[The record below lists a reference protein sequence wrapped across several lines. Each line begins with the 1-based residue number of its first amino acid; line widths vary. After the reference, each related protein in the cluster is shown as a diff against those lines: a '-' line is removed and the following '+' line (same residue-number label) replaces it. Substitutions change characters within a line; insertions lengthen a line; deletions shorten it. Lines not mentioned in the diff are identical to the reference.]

1 VPRRVPAIEEIAVIA
16 AWYERQ
22 GPARD
27 VLVVGEVDDPQ
38 PGPGEVRL
46 RVAWSGIN
54 PGDIKKR
61 ENAFGYGMPSPRVI
75 PHSDGAGTID
85 QVGAGVPAARLGQRV
100 WCYGAQSYRPFG
112 TAAQYVVV
120 PAEQAVPLPDAVSF
134 AQGACLGI
142 PGITAHRAVHC
153 AGALQGRTVLVQ
165 GAAGAVGTA
174 AVVLSRQAGARVVAG
189 VRSAAGAMA
198 AMAAGADRV
207 VRLDQGAPADIVQQ
221 LGVGGVHH
229 VVEVDLAANIALDEQ
244 LLAVGGSIGA
254 YASGSATPQ
263 IPFWL
268 LLFKNITLHFLG
280 SDDFPPADKAQA
292 ALALNAALQS
302 GWAGYADIHL
312 FALADIAAAHER
324 VASGAPGRT
333 LLKIDG

>member
-1 VPRRVPAIEEIAVIA
+1 MIA

-22 GPARD
+22 GAARE
-27 VLVVGEVDDPQ
+27 VLIVGELPDPE

-46 RVAWSGIN
+46 RVACSGIN

-61 ENAFGYGMPSPRVI
+61 EDAFGYGMPSPRVI

-85 QVGAGVPAARLGQRV
+85 RVGAGVDTARLGQRA
-100 WCYGAQSYRPFG
+100 WCHGAQSYRPFG

-120 PAEQAVPLPDAVSF
+120 PQRLAIALPEHVPF

-165 GAAGAVGTA
+165 GAAGAVGTC
-174 AVVLSRQAGARVVAG
+174 AVVLARQAGARVVAG
-189 VRSAAGAMA
+189 VRSASA
-198 AMAAGADRV
+198 AVTATAAGADLV
-207 VRLDQGAPADIVQQ
+207 VRLDESSAPDIVRA
-221 LGVGGVHH
+221 LGAGSVEH
-229 VVEVDLAANIALDEQ
+229 VVEVDLAANVTLDEQ

-254 YASGSATPQ
+254 YASSSATPQ

-268 LLFKNITLHFLG
+268 LLFKNISVHFLG
-280 SDDFPPADKAQA
+280 SDDFSSDAKDEAAQ
-292 ALALNAALQS
+292 ALNAALCS
-302 GWAGYADIHL
+302 GWPGYPDQHC

-333 LLKIDG
+333 LLQIDPPL

>member
-1 VPRRVPAIEEIAVIA
+1 MIA

-22 GPARD
+22 GAARK
-27 VLVVGEVDDPQ
+27 VLIVGELPDPE

-46 RVAWSGIN
+46 RVACSGIN

-61 ENAFGYGMPSPRVI
+61 EDAFGYGMPSPRVI

-85 QVGAGVPAARLGQRV
+85 RVGAGVDAARLGQRV
-100 WCYGAQSYRPFG
+100 WCYGAQSYRPYG

-120 PAEQAVPLPDAVSF
+120 PEAQAVPLPNAVSF

-153 AGALQGRTVLVQ
+153 AGPLQGRRVLVQ
-165 GAAGAVGTA
+165 GAAGAVGTL
-174 AVVLSRQAGARVVAG
+174 AVVLARQAGAQVVAS
-189 VRSAAGAMA
+189 VRSASA
-198 AMAAGADRV
+198 AAAAAAAGADQV
-207 VRLDQGAPADIVQQ
+207 VRLDQGASADIVRL
-221 LGVGGVHH
+221 LGTGSVHH

-268 LLFKNITLHFLG
+268 LLFKNVVLHFLG
-280 SDDFPPADKAQA
+280 SDDFPPAAKAQA
-292 ALALNAALQS
+292 ALSVNEALENGWSGYSDLHPYALE
-302 GWAGYADIHL
+302 
-312 FALADIAAAHER
+312 DIAAAHER
-324 VASGAPGRT
+324 VASGTPGRT
-333 LLKIDG
+333 LLQIAD

>member
-1 VPRRVPAIEEIAVIA
+1 MIA

-22 GPARD
+22 GAARH
-27 VLVVGEVDDPQ
+27 VLVVGEVADPQ

-46 RVAWSGIN
+46 EVVFSGIN

-61 ENAFGYGMPSPRVI
+61 EDAFGYGMPSPRVI

-85 QVGAGVPAARLGQRV
+85 RVGAGVDAARLGQRV
-100 WCYGAQSYRPFG
+100 WCYGAQSYRPYG

-120 PAEQAVPLPDAVSF
+120 PQAQAVALPDAVSF

-153 AGALQGRTVLVQ
+153 AGSLKGRRVLVQ
-165 GAAGAVGTA
+165 GAAGAVGTL
-174 AVVLSRQAGARVVAG
+174 AVVLARQAGAQVVAS
-189 VRSAAGAMA
+189 VRSAPA
-198 AMAAGADRV
+198 AVAVAAAGANQV
-207 VRLDQGAPADIVQQ
+207 VRLDEDTPADVVQL
-221 LGVGGVHH
+221 LGAGSVHH

-280 SDDFPPADKAQA
+280 SDDFLPAAKAQA

-302 GWAGYADIHL
+302 GWTGYADLHS

-333 LLKIDG
+333 LLQIDA

>member
-1 VPRRVPAIEEIAVIA
+1 MIA

-22 GPARD
+22 GAARD
-27 VLVVGEVDDPQ
+27 VLMVGEVADAQ
-38 PGPGEVRL
+38 PGSGEVRL
-46 RVAWSGIN
+46 RVACSGIN

-61 ENAFGYGMPSPRVI
+61 EDAFGYGMPSPRVI

-85 QVGAGVPAARLGQRV
+85 RVGAGVPAARIGQRV

-120 PAEQAVPLPDAVSF
+120 PAAQAVPLPDAVSF
-134 AQGACLGI
+134 TQGACLGI
-142 PGITAHRAVHC
+142 SGITAHRAVHC
-153 AGALQGRTVLVQ
+153 AGPLQGRTVLVQ

-174 AVVLSRQAGARVVAG
+174 AVVLARQAGARVVAG

-207 VRLDQGAPADIVQQ
+207 VRLDHGAPADIVQQ

-302 GWAGYADIHL
+302 GWTGYADIHL
-312 FALADIAAAHER
+312 FALAEIAAAHER

-333 LLKIDG
+333 LLHIDG

>member
-1 VPRRVPAIEEIAVIA
+1 MIA

-22 GPARD
+22 GAARK
-27 VLVVGEVDDPQ
+27 VLIVGELPDPE

-46 RVAWSGIN
+46 RVACSGIN

-61 ENAFGYGMPSPRVI
+61 EDAFGYGMPSPRVI

-85 QVGAGVPAARLGQRV
+85 RVGAGVDAARLGQRV
-100 WCYGAQSYRPFG
+100 WCYGAQSYRPYG

-120 PAEQAVPLPDAVSF
+120 PEAQAVPLPNAVSF

-153 AGALQGRTVLVQ
+153 AGPLQGRRVLVQ
-165 GAAGAVGTA
+165 GAAGAVGTL
-174 AVVLSRQAGARVVAG
+174 AVVLARQAGAQVVAS
-189 VRSAAGAMA
+189 VRSASA
-198 AMAAGADRV
+198 AAAAAAAGADQV
-207 VRLDQGAPADIVQQ
+207 VRLDQGASADIVRL
-221 LGVGGVHH
+221 LGTGSVHH

-268 LLFKNITLHFLG
+268 LLFKNVVLHFLG
-280 SDDFPPADKAQA
+280 SDDFPPAAKAQA
-292 ALALNAALQS
+292 ALSVNEALENGWSGYSDLHPYALE
-302 GWAGYADIHL
+302 
-312 FALADIAAAHER
+312 DIAAAHER
-324 VASGAPGRT
+324 VASGTPGRT
-333 LLKIDG
+333 LLQIAA

>member
-1 VPRRVPAIEEIAVIA
+1 LATKEIAVIA

-22 GPARD
+22 GAARD
-27 VLVVGEVDDPQ
+27 VLMVGEVADAQ

-46 RVAWSGIN
+46 RVACSGIN

-61 ENAFGYGMPSPRVI
+61 EDAFGYGMPSPRVI

-85 QVGAGVPAARLGQRV
+85 Q
-100 WCYGAQSYRPFG
+100 SYRPFG
-112 TAAQYVVV
+112 TAAQYVMV
-120 PAEQAVPLPDAVSF
+120 PAAQAVPLPDAVSF

-153 AGALQGRTVLVQ
+153 AGPLQGRTVLVQ

-174 AVVLSRQAGARVVAG
+174 AVVLARQAGARVVAG
-189 VRSAAGAMA
+189 VRSAAGAVA
-198 AMAAGADRV
+198 AKATGADQV
-207 VRLDQGAPADIVQQ
+207 VRLDQGTPADIVQL
-221 LGVGGVHH
+221 LGVGSVHH